1 MSSADSS
8 LLSGASYITHNIYS
22 GIFKNF
28 KSTKSENIWVFRLS
42 VLCLGIASTLLSL
55 NTSTVYGLWVLS
67 GDLGYVIV
75 FPQFVSSVFLTNRVS
90 KYGSVVSAAMTLVL
104 RILIGEPTIG
114 LRSVIPIDDW
124 MVPAKTCLM
133 IFSFVILNVTSTI
146 FLYFDKK

>member
-55 NTSTVYGLWVLS
+55 YTSTIYGLWVLS
-67 GDLGYVIV
+67 GDLGYVVV
-75 FPQFVSSVFLTNRVS
+75 FPQFVSSVFLSNSVN
-90 KYGSVVSAAMTLVL
+90 KYGSVVSAILTFIL

-114 LRSVIPIDDW
+114 LQSVIPIDDW
-124 MVPAKTCLM
+124 MLPAKTCLM
-133 IFSFVILNVTSTI
+133 IFSFVVLNVTSKI
-146 FLYFDKK
+146 FLHFEKK